1 MFDLHIGLVI
11 MAILTVGFYAFA
23 YRLTRGRR
31 RLGTILAIVT
41 VLVLPFYIRSVWDDA
56 RLALILPFS
65 NMIILGNWFPLMTGF
80 LAGLAW
86 NLLGGGPLRKIWV
99 PVALFSVGGYT
110 AAHPLLGQ
118 APACRNEWSQWA
130 REIDDDVVTAVRDR
144 VPTPDVVCHQ
154 THSATCSAACAATLL
169 KWHGIEANEQEM
181 VRLCLTSDGERWWG
195 PVKGTRWRG
204 LYHGL
209 KCKTA
214 GTPWTVKI
222 IHGQPSDLLAQI
234 PGPIILA
241 VGLKT
246 DGDYKL
252 EDLDFYQHEWGWHP
266 GELHS
271 LILIDRNESGHLEMI
286 DPDPRVGPLE
296 PWSDRDVSVLW
307 RGIGMRL
314 VPRDPGPARPAD
326 RP

>member
-181 VRLCLTSDGERWWG
+181 VRRAGGACTTGSNARRPAPPGPSRSSTGNRATCLPKSPDRSFSPWDSKPTATTSW
-195 PVKGTRWRG
+195 
-204 LYHGL
+204 
-209 KCKTA
+209 KTWTSTNTSGA
-214 GTPWTVKI
+214 GTPENST
-222 IHGQPSDLLAQI
+222 
-234 PGPIILA
+234 
-241 VGLKT
+241 
-246 DGDYKL
+246 
-252 EDLDFYQHEWGWHP
+252 
-266 GELHS
+266 
-271 LILIDRNESGHLEMI
+271 R
-286 DPDPRVGPLE
+286 
-296 PWSDRDVSVLW
+296 
-307 RGIGMRL
+307 
-314 VPRDPGPARPAD
+314 
-326 RP
+326 